1 MTRQSPV
8 LVIDDEDE
16 IRDMVFLVLTEEGYR
31 VEAVED
37 GAAALRRVRR
47 ETYGLILLDLHMPVM
62 DGRCF
67 AAAYQSFF
75 TFQAPLVVMSAARDA
90 RSTAEQIGAD
100 AHVAKPLDF
109 EILIQTV
116 HRLALSDQ
124 ASVA

>member
-1 MTRQSPV
+1 MTIRPPV
-8 LVIDDEDE
+8 LVIDDEDD
-16 IRDMVFLVLTEEGYR
+16 IRDVVFLVLSEEGYR

-90 RSTAEQIGAD
+90 RSTAEQIGAE
-100 AHVAKPLDF
+100 AHVAKPFDF
-109 EILIQTV
+109 DILIETV
-116 HRLALSDQ
+116 HRLAPSGQ